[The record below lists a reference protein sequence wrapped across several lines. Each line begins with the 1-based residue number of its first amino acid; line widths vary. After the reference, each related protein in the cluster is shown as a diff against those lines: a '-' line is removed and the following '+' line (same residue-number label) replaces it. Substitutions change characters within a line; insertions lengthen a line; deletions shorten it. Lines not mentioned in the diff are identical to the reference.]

1 MGTHYLLFKD
11 MFAVGRGQIVIS
23 IAQGSHLPR
32 PSISLLPSERKEQ
45 ETDSLA
51 FTMVK
56 ALQTHRLLARPSV
69 KQLHCATKTVLR
81 AEPSSRPQ

>member
-1 MGTHYLLFKD
+1 MGTHYLLFKN
-11 MFAVGRGQIVIS
+11 MFAVGRGQIVIF

-32 PSISLLPSERKEQ
+32 SSISLLPSERKEE

-51 FTMVK
+51 FTMV
-56 ALQTHRLLARPSV
+56 LSPSGTDF
-69 KQLHCATKTVLR
+69 LHGQASNNFTVPTKTVLR